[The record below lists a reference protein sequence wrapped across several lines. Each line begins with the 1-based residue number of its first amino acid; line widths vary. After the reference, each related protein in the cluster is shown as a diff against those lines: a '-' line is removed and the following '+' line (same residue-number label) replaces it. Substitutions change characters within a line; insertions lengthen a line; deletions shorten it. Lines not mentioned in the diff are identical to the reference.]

1 MPKPSTKKL
10 TMSPQQPAT
19 PSERIAKVIGGR
31 DASSQA
37 RAAAGRRAAV
47 RKASRGR

>member
-1 MPKPSTKKL
+1 MPKPTLKKL
-10 TMSPQQPAT
+10 TLTPQQPAT
-19 PSERIAKVIGGR
+19 PSERIKKATGGR